1 MNKIIAVD
9 LDEVL
14 AETLHALLRKHKGK
28 IANVKMS
35 WNDFSSYNLWEV
47 KKLNITKKKA
57 VTIFFWFLL
66 WAWFWYKLTAVSWAK
81 IKLKEFKNKWY
92 KLHVVTARHFLFRFS
107 TGLWLYKNYRSIF
120 SSIEFAN
127 FFSRF
132 STKKSVICK
141 KIWASIII
149 EDNLENAI
157 DCANAGIDVYLLD
170 KPWNSHYDKNKHTWI
185 VKVKNR
191 SEILI

>member
-1 MNKIIAVD
+1 LRYK
-9 LDEVL
+9 LDSVL
-14 AETLHALLRKHKGK
+14 WAK
-28 IANVKMS
+28 
-35 WNDFSSYNLWEV
+35 
-47 KKLNITKKKA
+47 KKLR
-57 VTIFFWFLL
+57 
-66 WAWFWYKLTAVSWAK
+66 
-81 IKLKEFKNKWY
+81 EFKSKWF

-141 KIWASIII
+141 ELWASIII

-157 DCANAGIDVYLLD
+157 DCANAGIEVYLLN
-170 KPWNSHYDKNKHTWI
+170 KPWNKDYDVKKHKWI
-185 VKVKNR
+185 VKVKSWMDIN
-191 SEILI
+191 I